1 MADTDG
7 DPTNV
12 KQEVEENG
20 TGNGTGNDEK
30 QEQKP
35 DVDELMRKIEEEKH
49 KS

>member
-7 DPTNV
+7 DPMNV
-12 KQEVEENG
+12 KQEVQEN
-20 TGNGTGNDEK
+20 GNGTGNDEK

-35 DVDELMRKIEEEKH
+35 DVNELMRKIEEEKH